1 MGLMGEANANPPP
14 VVGGKGGIGLIGE
27 VNAKPPPVVGGKGG
41 IGLIG
46 EVNEM
51 PPPVVGGNG
60 GIGLMGDAIACER
73 PRIAKIA
80 PRTKTLRNLIELIC
94 IVYSSGKCSC
104 ETKTN
109 LIV

>member
-1 MGLMGEANANPPP
+1 
-14 VVGGKGGIGLIGE
+14 VVGGKGGMGLIGE
-27 VNAKPPPVVGGKGG
+27 ANAKPPPVVGGNGG

-46 EVNEM
+46 DVNAS

-73 PRIAKIA
+73 PRIAKSA
-80 PRTKTLRNLIELIC
+80 PRTKRPRNFIELIC
-94 IVYSSGKCSC
+94 IVCTPQ
-104 ETKTN
+104 ENAQLQTKTN